1 MAMVFATVS
10 CQTLDRHTYTGKRR
24 SENYAGSTGIPEKK
38 GGTPGEAGPQ
48 SDTALFFCAVNFIGD
63 YDWRRDSSYGSAE
76 AELILY
82 RNFLPQVRIR
92 AGEECCIGAE
102 PGTHHLIGG
111 QLYTEYTSSTHTVIK
126 RNGAEIL
133 RYPGREVL
141 KGIVL
146 KEGDLWTL
154 GQDKKGEGFTL
165 RRNGESVF
173 KKNEG
178 KIFGDLDGSAHPGL
192 YEDDGKLC
200 FCYCSESDAYPSLFA
215 VRDGAEN
222 YMQAPEAVVHD
233 MFLYRSGTYVLCSDK
248 SGLNHA
254 LFSGSA
260 SKPIRIDGYSVHQ
273 ACLLEC
279 NGTIIAQINA
289 RRAGED
295 CSFVWRN
302 PALISLG
309 NCKMSYI
316 YSADGML
323 AYVTVSDGQ
332 IRCMKQGEN
341 PPYEIAESFLF
352 NRACAAFPDRGFFLA
367 LTPKKA
373 GGKPLI
379 IRNGAQTEVDVNGYI
394 SAVELCLEKKE
405 EEEL

>member
-63 YDWRRDSSYGSAE
+63 YDWRRDSSYGNAE

-178 KIFGDLDGSAHPGL
+178 KISETSTAARTRGCMRMTGNCVSAT
-192 YEDDGKLC
+192 
-200 FCYCSESDAYPSLFA
+200 
-215 VRDGAEN
+215 VRKATPI
-222 YMQAPEAVVHD
+222 QAC
-233 MFLYRSGTYVLCSDK
+233 LRSGTGLRIICRRRRRWFTICSCTVPAPM
-248 SGLNHA
+248 S
-254 LFSGSA
+254 
-260 SKPIRIDGYSVHQ
+260 
-273 ACLLEC
+273 C
-279 NGTIIAQINA
+279 A
-289 RRAGED
+289 R
-295 CSFVWRN
+295 
-302 PALISLG
+302 
-309 NCKMSYI
+309 
-316 YSADGML
+316 
-323 AYVTVSDGQ
+323 T
-332 IRCMKQGEN
+332 
-341 PPYEIAESFLF
+341 
-352 NRACAAFPDRGFFLA
+352 
-367 LTPKKA
+367 KA
-373 GGKPLI
+373 
-379 IRNGAQTEVDVNGYI
+379 V
-394 SAVELCLEKKE
+394 
-405 EEEL
+405 